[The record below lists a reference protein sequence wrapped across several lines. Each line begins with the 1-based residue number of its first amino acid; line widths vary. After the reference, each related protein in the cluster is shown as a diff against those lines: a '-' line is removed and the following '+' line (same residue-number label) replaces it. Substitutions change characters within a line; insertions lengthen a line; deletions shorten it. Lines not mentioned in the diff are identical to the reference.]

1 MILPSFEKAI
11 KLGQRLSVLDQR
23 TGSLIPFD
31 LNEEQQEVLRFM
43 LKNQRLVIVKGRQIG
58 CSTVSA
64 YFVTL
69 AALLNPGLPICII
82 ADEQVKSEG
91 LLLKI
96 KGWLKELGVK
106 LQKDNVRSCILANG
120 ANIDAISAMGTSEDD
135 ESRVGRSKSYGL
147 IWGSEQ
153 AFWRN
158 ARAVW
163 AALTSTAGLSAK
175 ILVEST
181 GSPAGE
187 LFETLARD
195 AKDAR
200 DENEGHDGYCR
211 LFFGVEHHEAYRR
224 DPESIDEATF
234 EAMREKYGFQRRDAA
249 AWWEWK
255 RTTDLG
261 GDTQR
266 ALREY
271 PITFEHAFAYPLG
284 RYYRQWHPA
293 TVTTVDGWDIYP
305 EEITDEPRVL
315 AAVAS
320 SGLGSEPSSIAEIG
334 MWSGAVYA
342 TYTQKGCELPA
353 FHQVLVHAYDRRKP
367 QSIIVETG
375 TDAGTELLKLLA
387 ATKGVG
393 LYPNHTTDAAWMRRR
408 SQLRECIESGV
419 VRVGEQ
425 LLEEVKGIFLDE
437 KSGKVRGEENA
448 TLIQAVSLGI
458 DWSRLHPTAQP
469 VKKPDSTRVYVR
481 PRKRKT
487 RVRA

>member
-1 MILPSFEKAI
+1 MILPSYDKAL
-11 KLGQRLSVLDQR
+11 KLAQRLSVLDQK

-31 LNEEQQEVLRFM
+31 LNQEQREVLRCI
-43 LKNQRLVIVKGRQIG
+43 LEHQRLVIVKGRQIG

-64 YFVTL
+64 YFVVL
-69 AALLNPGLPICII
+69 AALMNPGLPICII

-91 LLLKI
+91 LLMKI

-106 LQKDNVRSCILANG
+106 LHKDNVRSCILANG
-120 ANIDAISAMGTSEDD
+120 ANIDAISAMSTSEDD
-135 ESRVGRSKSYGL
+135 ESRVGRSKSYGC
-147 IWGSEQ
+147 IWGTEQ

-187 LFETLARD
+187 LFESLARN
-195 AKDAR
+195 AVDAR
-200 DENEGHDGYCR
+200 DVVGDQERYAR

-224 DPESIDEATF
+224 DPKSIEDELF
-234 EAMREKYGFQRRDAA
+234 QQLREKHGFQRRDAA

-271 PITFEHAFAYPLG
+271 PVTFDDAFAFPLG

-293 TVTTVDGWDIYP
+293 AVTTVDGWDIYENEA
-305 EEITDEPRVL
+305 EEEPRVM
-315 AAVAS
+315 AAMAS
-320 SGLGSEPSSIAEIG
+320 TGLGKEPSSIAEIG
-334 MWSGAVYA
+334 MWSGTVYA
-342 TYTQKGCELPA
+342 TWTDFCEIPSFCNTLVRAYDARKPKSLVVEVGNDPGCEL
-353 FHQVLVHAYDRRKP
+353 V
-367 QSIIVETG
+367 
-375 TDAGTELLKLLA
+375 KLLA
-387 ATKGVG
+387 DKRNVSVYAH
-393 LYPNHTTDAAWMRRR
+393 HTTESSWLRMRSEMR
-408 SQLRECIESGV
+408 SRIEGGQV
-419 VRVGEQ
+419 KVGEQ
-425 LLEEVKGIFLDE
+425 LHAEIKHVFLDD
-437 KSGKVRGEENA
+437 KSGKIRGEETT
-448 TLIQAVSLGI
+448 TLTKAVALALEWARIHPESMPAKSLN
-458 DWSRLHPTAQP
+458 PN
-469 VKKPDSTRVYVR
+469 KVYIR
-481 PRKRKT
+481 PRRKKT

>member
-1 MILPSFEKAI
+1 MILPSFDKAL
-11 KLGQRLSVLDQR
+11 KLAQRLSVLDQK

-31 LNEEQQEVLRFM
+31 LNQEQREILRCM
-43 LKNQRLVIVKGRQIG
+43 LEHQRLVIVKGRQIG

-64 YFVTL
+64 YLVVL
-69 AALLNPGLPICII
+69 AALMNPGLPICII

-91 LLLKI
+91 LLMKI

-106 LQKDNVRSCILANG
+106 LHKDNVRSCILANG
-120 ANIDAISAMGTSEDD
+120 ASIDAISAMSTSEDD
-135 ESRVGRSKSYGL
+135 ESRVGRSKSYGC
-147 IWGSEQ
+147 IWGTEQ

-187 LFETLARD
+187 LFESLARN
-195 AKDAR
+195 AVDAR
-200 DENEGHDGYCR
+200 DVIGDQERYAR

-224 DPESIDEATF
+224 DPQSIDDDLF
-234 EAMREKYGFQRRDAA
+234 EALKEKHGFQRRDAA

-271 PITFEHAFAYPLG
+271 PVTFDDAFAFPLG
-284 RYYRQWHPA
+284 RYYREWHPA
-293 TVTTVDGWDIYP
+293 TVETVDGWDIYQH
-305 EEITDEPRVL
+305 EDYEEPRCM
-315 AAVAS
+315 AVHAS
-320 SGLGSEPSSIAEIG
+320 TGLGREKSSISEVG
-334 MWSGAVYA
+334 MWSGAIYS
-342 TYTQKGCELPA
+342 TWTDFCEIPA
-353 FHQVLVHAYDRRKP
+353 FCNTLVRACDAKKP
-367 QSIIVETG
+367 KALVVEVG
-375 TDAGTELLKLLA
+375 NDPGAELVKLLA
-387 ATKGVG
+387 DKRSISVYAH
-393 LYPNHTTDAAWMRRR
+393 HTTESAWMRMR
-408 SQLRECIESGV
+408 SEMRSRVEGGQIA
-419 VRVGEQ
+419 VGEQ
-425 LLEEVKGIFLDE
+425 LHVEIKHVFLDD
-437 KSGKVRGEENA
+437 KSGKVRGEETS
-448 TLIQAVSLGI
+448 TLTKAVALALE
-458 DWSRLHPTAQP
+458 WARLHPESMPA
-469 VKKPDSTRVYVR
+469 KPLNPNKVYIR

>member
-1 MILPSFEKAI
+1 MILPSLDKAL
-11 KLGQRLSVLDQR
+11 KLAQRISVLDQK

-31 LNEEQQEVLRFM
+31 LNQEQREVLKSILM
-43 LKNQRLVIVKGRQIG
+43 HQRLVVVKGRQIG

-82 ADEQVKSEG
+82 ADEQAKSEA
-91 LLLKI
+91 LLLKV
-96 KGWLKELGVK
+96 KNWLKELGVK
-106 LQKDNVRSCILANG
+106 MQKDNVRSCILANG
-120 ANIDAISAMGTSEDD
+120 ANIDAISAMSTSEDE
-135 ESRVGRSKSYGL
+135 ESRVGRSKSYGC

-187 LFETLARD
+187 MFESLARN
-195 AKDAR
+195 AIDAR
-200 DENEGHDGYCR
+200 EVSQDQERYAR
-211 LFFGVEHHEAYRR
+211 LFFGVEHHDAYRR
-224 DPESIDEATF
+224 DPQSIDDATF
-234 EAMREKYGFQRRDAA
+234 EALREKHGFQRRDAA

-271 PITFEHAFAYPLG
+271 PVTFEDAFAFPLG

-293 TVTTVDGWDIYP
+293 TVTTVDGWDAYSAP
-305 EEITDEPRVL
+305 LEEEPRVI
-315 AAVAS
+315 AAFAS
-320 SGLGSEPSSIAEIG
+320 TGLGRESSAIAEVG
-334 MWSGAVYA
+334 MWSSALYSTWVDH
-342 TYTQKGCELPA
+342 CELPA
-353 FHQVLVHAYDRRKP
+353 FVDTLVRASDHRQPKAVV
-367 QSIIVETG
+367 IETG
-375 TDAGTELLKLLA
+375 NEPGTELLKLLA
-387 ATKGVG
+387 QRRGIPV
-393 LYPNHTTDAAWMRRR
+393 YPHHTTEATWTRVRSEMRVR
-408 SQLRECIESGV
+408 IESGLLP
-419 VRVGEQ
+419 VGEQ
-425 LLEEVKGIFLDE
+425 LLEEVKQVFLDD
-437 KSGKVRGEENA
+437 KTGKVRGEE
-448 TLIQAVSLGI
+448 TSSLTKAVALAI
-458 DWSRLHPTAQP
+458 EWARLHPVAMP
-469 VKKPDSTRVYVR
+469 VKKTNPNKIYIPKR
-481 PRKRKT
+481 RKRT